1 MEHVMR
7 NYKVEAKNPMKNAL
21 SGSLLNVSLIQMQKV
36 KVMTEAAMLRLD
48 QLLAT
53 NQLTMAGM
61 AAMPALMLTFLCSI
75 AMSKLF
81 TMNPPTTA
89 AKTLQLRLILADVER
104 SLQEVYRPTTESPS
118 GSSRSVSANIP
129 PSPSHG
135 NFGSEISPR
144 QVRLSLSNHGPF
156 QFPPD
161 TTSSRL
167 SDAALSSPVAHRE
180 PREPS
185 ESESDKAQRHLSSV
199 YPEDDDLFRPV
210 PIVRVNSAGLR
221 TGDTFRYMEN
231 ARLISRGRLTN
242 ALLEMRKELIQAFT
256 PRYMRW
262 LRALPRFL
270 FEPSGENSGGW
281 RHSNAS
287 WLRLPF
293 RVFKRMLWNEMSPS
307 SGDKEYDAILGDVA
321 KLEAPEDEVSGA
333 DKIIVASRMRQS
345 YLCFSMN

>member
-7 NYKVEAKNPMKNAL
+7 NYKIEAKNPMKNAF

-61 AAMPALMLTFLCSI
+61 AAMPALMLAFLCSM

-118 GSSRSVSANIP
+118 GSSRSTSINIL
-129 PSPSHG
+129 PSLSHG
-135 NFGSEISPR
+135 NFNSEISPR
-144 QVRLSLSNHGPF
+144 QVRLSSGNHAPF
-156 QFPPD
+156 QFPPEE
-161 TTSSRL
+161 TTARST
-167 SDAALSSPVAHRE
+167 DAALSSPTASNARA
-180 PREPS
+180 
-185 ESESDKAQRHLSSV
+185 ESESDKAQRHLSTM
-199 YPEDDDLFRPV
+199 YPEDYDFFRPV

-221 TGDTFRYMEN
+221 AGDTFRYMEN

-262 LRALPRFL
+262 LRSLPKL
-270 FEPSGENSGGW
+270 VFEPSSNSGEF

-287 WLRLPF
+287 WMRLPF
-293 RVFKRMLWNEMSPS
+293 RIFKRIFWNEMGTST
-307 SGDKEYDAILGDVA
+307 GDKEYDAILGDVV